1 MEYCDVIFRKILL
14 NHHVFM
20 NDVILTSINT
30 GETEGWR
37 MGGTRKGKKE
47 WSGTWEREVQW
58 WDLDK
63 DRAFSWGTIGILCI
77 LVIIS

>member
-1 MEYCDVIFRKILL
+1 
-14 NHHVFM
+14 
-20 NDVILTSINT
+20 
-30 GETEGWR
+30 
-37 MGGTRKGKKE
+37 MGGTQEGKKE

-77 LVIIS
+77 LVLLVD